1 MRRCARMRSS
11 LSCSMASPCSRSMSL
26 TFSCIP
32 CHGPKGSGTRKALMD
47 SRKTGFIGVSD
58 CFIIFCGC
66 CLSLACRSILMYVV
80 SLFSPSFP
88 QLSPTSPPKL
98 RRRWRLCIFIRAGL
112 VVFSYCEAHFY
123 PAAWTCVPVCW
134 DDVDHV
140 AERIHRVPQLAGDV
154 CLPCCHGRDV
164 RLGLLCAGLCPRC
177 WRRGGN
183 RFLLLGRCVSEGPS
197 IL

>member
-1 MRRCARMRSS
+1 MRSS

-32 CHGPKGSGTRKALMD
+32 CHGAKGSGTGKAFMD
-47 SRKTGFIGVSD
+47 SRRTGSIGVSD
-58 CFIIFCGC
+58 GSIISCGC
-66 CLSLACRSILMYVV
+66 CQSLACRSISMYVV
-80 SLFSPSFP
+80 SLFSPSCP
-88 QLSPTSPPKL
+88 DRPY
-98 RRRWRLCIFIRAGL
+98 RWRLCIFIRAGL
-112 VVFSYCEAHFY
+112 VVLSYCEAHFY
-123 PAAWTCVPVCW
+123 TAAWTCVPVCW

-177 WRRGGN
+177 RRRGGN
-183 RFLLLGRCVSEGPS
+183 RVLLLGRCVSERPS
-197 IL
+197 IVLTSFESYLAG